1 MVGICVLVLYKVLL
15 ELLLSE
21 LKVVAIRVSVPTE
34 VLLDFVV
41 LDVVVVILGSF
52 VLITI
57 SPLQHSNEKINNYDY
72 Y

>member
-34 VLLDFVV
+34 VLLDFIV
-41 LDVVVVILGSF
+41 LDVAVIWGSF